1 MLQELSEA
9 LESNWL
15 NECGTGVY
23 VGFFGAVHE
32 GYAETLA
39 LSWQ

>member
-15 NECGTGVY
+15 NEYGTGVY